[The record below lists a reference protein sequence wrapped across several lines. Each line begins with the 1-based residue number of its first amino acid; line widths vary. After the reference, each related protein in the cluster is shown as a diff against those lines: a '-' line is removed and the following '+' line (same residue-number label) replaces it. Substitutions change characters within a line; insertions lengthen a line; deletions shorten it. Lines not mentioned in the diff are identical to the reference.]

1 MQARKNKFVHRLAKL
16 PNMQYNIL
24 LYGLVSFLT
33 CVNAQLDVPTFLN
46 ITALTGRNNVTVL
59 ECWQLTAELAPATI
73 PGRIG
78 SLALPIGNVSNA
90 VYGVLPPRFSGGL
103 HNAPRPQ

>member
-1 MQARKNKFVHRLAKL
+1 MQFR
-16 PNMQYNIL
+16 IL
-24 LYGLVSFLT
+24 LGCLVTLLT
-33 CVNAQLDVPTFLN
+33 CASAQLDVPNTLN

-73 PGRIG
+73 PGRVG

-90 VYGVLPPRFSGGL
+90 VYGVLPARFNGGL
-103 HNAPRPQ
+103 HNAPRKQ